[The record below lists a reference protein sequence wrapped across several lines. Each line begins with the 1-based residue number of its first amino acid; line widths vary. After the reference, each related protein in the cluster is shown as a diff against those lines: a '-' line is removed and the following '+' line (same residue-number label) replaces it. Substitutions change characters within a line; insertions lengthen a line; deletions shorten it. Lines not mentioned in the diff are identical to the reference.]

1 MRDVT
6 KLMASRI
13 NWGHACAALAL
24 FAGGVAAAQT
34 APGGAAASSDT
45 ELQPIVVTAQ
55 KRAENI
61 QDVGIS
67 IQAFTERDIEQL
79 GLRSSSD
86 IGQYASN
93 VEIALPSGSGNQ

>member
-6 KLMASRI
+6 KLMTSRST
-13 NWGHACAALAL
+13 WGQACSALAL
-24 FAGGVAAAQT
+24 LASAAAAAQT
-34 APGGAAASSDT
+34 APGGASAISDT

-55 KRAENI
+55 RRAENI

-67 IQAFTERDIEQL
+67 IQAFTANDIAQL
-79 GLRSSSD
+79 LLRSSSD

-93 VEIALPSGSGNQ
+93 VEIALP